1 MIPLRFDEQ
10 GKPISFVAPGSN
22 HHVALYRDSEGKAH
36 ESIVTFWHAIERL
49 RYGLPIIIKDPAE
62 AMNQA
67 QSIPDLPEAIRQKL
81 PHPDW
86 KLIETLSSNEMF
98 LIGMT
103 DEEIQQAIRQQD
115 YSTLSKHLYR
125 VQKIATKN
133 YWFRYHLETVLDPK
147 SGQGI
152 IPKCY
157 LVTSIKRYAKLNPR
171 KVHINILGQITLI

>member
-1 MIPLRFDEQ
+1 MSKGNLFPSSHQ
-10 GKPISFVAPGSN
+10 G
-22 HHVALYRDSEGKAH
+22 ALYRDSEGKAH

-49 RYGLPIIIKDPAE
+49 RYGLPIIIKGPAE
-62 AMNQA
+62 AIKQA

-103 DEEIQQAIRQQD
+103 DEEIQQAISQQD

-125 VQKIATKN
+125 VQKLASN
-133 YWFRYHLETVLDPK
+133 DYSFRYHLETVLDSKNSQGTTPK
-147 SGQGI
+147 FYRI
-152 IPKCY
+152 
-157 LVTSIKRYAKLNPR
+157 TSFKRYTELNPR